1 MIPSAPDRT
10 ANHAP
15 DPCAAWRRLVVA
27 ALAVVALAPGATP
40 GSARADTLTRTW
52 PLTSTEGLHTNGV
65 VAEVG
70 GFEGRRAVVLTM
82 ESDLAG
88 GDSNTIAVLE
98 GSDFHDGTI
107 EFDLASGINPDSWFF
122 VRWIARGFA
131 GIAFRVAD
139 DLSSFESIYL
149 RPENGQADDPVRRSH
164 AVQYFAYPDW
174 TFSRFREEA
183 PGVYEAPADIE
194 PNRWTRVRVEVR
206 GARAELWIDDAP
218 EPSLVVEDLKLGAD
232 ARGAVALF
240 IDAGTRAHFAN
251 VTVTSRD

>member
-1 MIPSAPDRT
+1 MRPKTRSARG
-10 ANHAP
+10 
-15 DPCAAWRRLVVA
+15 RRGA
-27 ALAVVALAPGATP
+27 ALALLLGLAFAIGPTASVAETK
-40 GSARADTLTRTW
+40 TRTW
-52 PLTSTEGLHTNGV
+52 PLASVGALHTNGV
-65 VAEVG
+65 VARDGE
-70 GFEGRRAVVLTM
+70 FEGRPAAVLTM
-82 ESDLAG
+82 ESDFAG

-107 EFDLASGINPDSWFF
+107 EFDLASGINPESWFF

-139 DLSSFESIYL
+139 DLSSFESLYL
-149 RPENGQADDPVRRSH
+149 RPENGQAEDPVRRSH

-194 PNRWTRVRVEVR
+194 PNHWTHVRVEVR

-218 EPSLVVEDLKLGAD
+218 DPVLVVEDLKLGPD

-240 IDAGTRAHFAN
+240 VDAGTLAHFAN

>member
-1 MIPSAPDRT
+1 MS
-10 ANHAP
+10 
-15 DPCAAWRRLVVA
+15 
-27 ALAVVALAPGATP
+27 P
-40 GSARADTLTRTW
+40 GSERRAASSVDGIRLRRVAIAIATLSSFALPPTAWADTQTRTW
-52 PLTSTEGLHTNGV
+52 PLASIDALRTNGV
-65 VAEVG
+65 VASSAV
-70 GFEGRRAVVLTM
+70 FEGRPAAMLTM
-82 ESDLAG
+82 ESDFAG

-98 GSDFHDGTI
+98 GSDFRDGTI

-139 DLSSFESIYL
+139 DLSSFESLYL
-149 RPENGQADDPVRRSH
+149 RPENGQAEDPERRRH

-194 PNRWTRVRVEVR
+194 PDRWTHVRVEVR
-206 GARAELWIDDAP
+206 GERAELWIDDAS
-218 EPSLVVEDLKLGAD
+218 EPVLEVEDLKLGPD

-240 IDAGTRAHFAN
+240 IDAGTRAYFAN